1 MKYMSAVLALVA
13 PMVASAAI
21 AGGAP
26 AEPKLGRIAAECTVE
41 QDHGN
46 VAALLR
52 TLPGSPEESR
62 AAHKL
67 AEIFAAC
74 GAELNISTYS
84 QGLYNGRADLA
95 AAAAARALGRQATT
109 FPASSLAPWY
119 KTAIIGRSPRYGYDP
134 VSLGMQEFGTCVV
147 SAAGDASAR
156 LIRSAAGSAEERD
169 AIGAIKPVLAGCL
182 VQGQPMHMTLDQLRL
197 LVAEPVYHVVA
208 DGRP

>member
-26 AEPKLGRIAAECTVE
+26 AEAKLGRIAAECTVE

-95 AAAAARALGRQATT
+95 AAAAAHALGRQAPT
-109 FPASSLAPWY
+109 FPAALTPWY
-119 KTAIIGRSPRYGYDP
+119 KTAITGRSPGYGYDP

-147 SAAGDASAR
+147 GAAGDASAR

-197 LVAEPVYHVVA
+197 LIAEPVYHVVA
-208 DGRP
+208 DGRS

>member
-1 MKYMSAVLALVA
+1 MKYLSAVLALVA

-21 AGGAP
+21 AGGTP
-26 AEPKLGRIAAECTVE
+26 AEAKLGRIAAECTVE
-41 QDHGN
+41 QDRGN

-74 GAELNISTYS
+74 GAELNISTGS

-95 AAAAARALGRQATT
+95 AAAAAHALGRRAPT
-109 FPASSLAPWY
+109 FPAAPLAPWY
-119 KTAIIGRSPRYGYDP
+119 KSAIIGRSPGYGFDP

-147 SAAGDASAR
+147 GAAGDASAR

-197 LVAEPVYHVVA
+197 LIAEPVYHVVA
-208 DGRP
+208 DGRS

>member
-1 MKYMSAVLALVA
+1 MKYMSAILALVA
-13 PMVASAAI
+13 PMVASAAV
-21 AGGAP
+21 AAGAP
-26 AEPKLGRIAAECTVE
+26 ARTKPGRIAAECTVE

-62 AAHKL
+62 AARKL

-74 GAELNISTYS
+74 GAELNISAYS

-95 AAAAARALGRQATT
+95 AAAAAHALGRQAPS
-109 FPASSLAPWY
+109 FPAAPLAPWY
-119 KTAIIGRSPRYGYDP
+119 KSAIAGRSPGSGYDP

-147 SAAGDASAR
+147 GAAGDASAR
-156 LIRSAAGSAEERD
+156 LVRSSAGSAEERD
-169 AIGAIKPVLAGCL
+169 AIGAIKPVLAGCV

-208 DGRP
+208 DGRS

>member
-1 MKYMSAVLALVA
+1 MKYISAVLALVA

-21 AGGAP
+21 AAAAP
-26 AEPKLGRIAAECTVE
+26 AAPKLGRIAAECTVE

-62 AAHKL
+62 AAHRI

-74 GAELNISTYS
+74 GAELNISTRS

-95 AAAAARALGRQATT
+95 AAAAARALGRQAPS
-109 FPASSLAPWY
+109 FPAAPLAPWY
-119 KTAIIGRSPRYGYDP
+119 KSAIAGRSPGHGYDA

-147 SAAGDASAR
+147 GAVGDASAR
-156 LIRSAAGSAEERD
+156 LIRSAAGSAEERE
-169 AIGAIKPVLAGCL
+169 AIGAIKPVLAGCV

-197 LVAEPVYHVVA
+197 LIAEPVYHVVV
-208 DGRP
+208 DGRS